1 MEGNSNNSQYDYFP
15 RNKIISA
22 NNSLISREE
31 FKNMNE
37 EHILSLRK
45 KKGNRQLEQIKK
57 FSLTQQNTNHGVDI
71 KKLISLIQNEALYL
85 KYNSNEKETDK
96 LNYLLQ
102 MLLSENI
109 NVLKYG
115 LIELKTY
122 INNINDSNE
131 FLSKNLLNE
140 FNEKMLRF
148 LINLLFKNKSEYLS
162 LEDYYQIMTLLCF
175 IISKLCTFN
184 DFYIGILFEYLQN
197 LLNLAQNEP
206 DKNLMNSIYI
216 IANKIIIKGN
226 KKLEQIYPNLFN
238 QVYNELIQLI
248 NESMKNKNIFILK
261 ELFPNLMNII
271 NIIIFTNIQSFNNNI
286 SLFESKKL
294 CNLLSLVKQF
304 LDKSFMETEILKSSL
319 YFLSTILKFYKK
331 GNIQKDSV
339 NKFIQLINSIRL
351 DKHIIS
357 YIFDNSKDNNDFRYE
372 IIEIINNM
380 LVLNDSDF
388 LNSLIENNICEQI
401 SNLQY
406 YLLDDNKEN
415 NNIINMLYKSHID
428 LIYNLIS
435 TQSVNAIQNICIENS
450 CISNLFKF
458 INNTSFL
465 YNNDNLKIIEIFDL
479 IIQSK
484 TEFVHSLLLSEGIY
498 ELYINILN
506 NSKDNNILLIILK
519 DFSIM
524 IERGKSIKTSKGINI
539 VARHFM
545 KNGILDLINNIKSRM
560 DLNNQITVLLDEI
573 PKLLEEKTI

>member
-560 DLNNQITVLLDEI
+560 DLNNQITFLLDEI

>member
-22 NNSLISREE
+22 KNSLISREE

-175 IISKLCTFN
+175 IISKLCTFS
-184 DFYIGILFEYLQN
+184 DFYIGILFDYLQN

-238 QVYNELIQLI
+238 QIYNELIQLI

-271 NIIIFTNIQSFNNNI
+271 NIIIFSNIQSFNNNI
-286 SLFESKKL
+286 SLFESKKF

-319 YFLSTILKFYKK
+319 YFLNTILKFYKK

-339 NKFIQLINSIRL
+339 NEFIQLINSIRL

-372 IIEIINNM
+372 IIEIINNL

-406 YLLDDNKEN
+406 YLLNDNKEN

-458 INNTSFL
+458 INDSSFL

-484 TEFVHSLLLSEGIY
+484 TEFVHSFLLSEGIY

-560 DLNNQITVLLDEI
+560 DLNNQITFFLDEI

>member
-175 IISKLCTFN
+175 IISKLCTFS
-184 DFYIGILFEYLQN
+184 DFYIGILFDYLQN

-238 QVYNELIQLI
+238 QIYNELIQLI

-271 NIIIFTNIQSFNNNI
+271 NIIIFSNIQSFNNNI
-286 SLFESKKL
+286 SLFESKKF

-319 YFLSTILKFYKK
+319 YFLNTILKFYKK

-339 NKFIQLINSIRL
+339 NEFIQLINSIRL

-372 IIEIINNM
+372 IIEIINNL

-406 YLLDDNKEN
+406 YLLNDNKEN

-458 INNTSFL
+458 INDSSFL

-484 TEFVHSLLLSEGIY
+484 TEFVHSFLLSEGIY

-560 DLNNQITVLLDEI
+560 DLNNQITFFLDEI

>member
-22 NNSLISREE
+22 KNSLISREE

-175 IISKLCTFN
+175 IISKLCTFS
-184 DFYIGILFEYLQN
+184 DFYIGILFDYLQN

-238 QVYNELIQLI
+238 QIYNELIQLI

-271 NIIIFTNIQSFNNNI
+271 NIIIFSNIQSFNNNI
-286 SLFESKKL
+286 SLFESKKF

-319 YFLSTILKFYKK
+319 YFLNTILKFYKK

-339 NKFIQLINSIRL
+339 NEFIQLINSIRL

-372 IIEIINNM
+372 IIEIINNL

-406 YLLDDNKEN
+406 YLLNDNKEN

-450 CISNLFKF
+450 CISNLFK
-458 INNTSFL
+458 L
-465 YNNDNLKIIEIFDL
+465 FD
-479 IIQSK
+479 
-484 TEFVHSLLLSEGIY
+484 
-498 ELYINILN
+498 
-506 NSKDNNILLIILK
+506 NSKFCFNN
-519 DFSIM
+519 
-524 IERGKSIKTSKGINI
+524 
-539 VARHFM
+539 
-545 KNGILDLINNIKSRM
+545 NN
-560 DLNNQITVLLDEI
+560 L
-573 PKLLEEKTI
+573 

>member
-115 LIELKTY
+115 LIELITY

-184 DFYIGILFEYLQN
+184 DFYIGILFEYVQN

-458 INNTSFL
+458 INDTSFL

-560 DLNNQITVLLDEI
+560 DLNNQITFLLDEI